1 MLFDVSAPVILVRAA
16 LVGRI
21 CPQHTP
27 PSSVPT
33 ASSRLWRGRLPS
45 HRGPAYTFRRLLR
58 SCRRSRGLNTWWTGR
73 ATVLRRGP
81 ARNILDQALV
91 TRFHQEHPDQPTKT
105 GRIPQPRGRPP
116 RPPPL
121 LDPLDDSS
129 DDDNVSFRD
138 PSSELG
144 RRRWRSLKNISP
156 PSDPL
161 LPPDSAWGGFC
172 FVCFSLFRTSGAVP

>member
-1 MLFDVSAPVILVRAA
+1 MLFDVSAPVILVRGA

-21 CPQHTP
+21 RPQHTP

-33 ASSRLWRGRLPS
+33 ASSRLWRGRLPA

-58 SCRRSRGLNTWWTGR
+58 SRRRSRGLQYLVDWKGYGPEERSCKKHTGP
-73 ATVLRRGP
+73 GP
-81 ARNILDQALV
+81 R
-91 TRFHQEHPDQPTKT
+91 TRFHQEHPNQPTKT
-105 GRIPQPRGRPP
+105 GHIPQPRGRPP

-161 LPPDSAWGGFC
+161 PPDSAWGDFC